1 MGTWKGEEASPRLGR
16 RAEPEAD
23 SRQPWEHFTLLKNEL
38 SKKGQ
43 LVNEMHRP
51 VNSLTGIV
59 KHVPLLREEATH
71 QVGGWF

>member
-1 MGTWKGEEASPRLGR
+1 MGTWKGEEASDWAGEQNQKQT
-16 RAEPEAD
+16 AG
-23 SRQPWEHFTLLKNEL
+23 SRGSISLCLRMNFL
-38 SKKGQ
+38 KKGQ

-71 QVGGWF
+71 QVGGRF